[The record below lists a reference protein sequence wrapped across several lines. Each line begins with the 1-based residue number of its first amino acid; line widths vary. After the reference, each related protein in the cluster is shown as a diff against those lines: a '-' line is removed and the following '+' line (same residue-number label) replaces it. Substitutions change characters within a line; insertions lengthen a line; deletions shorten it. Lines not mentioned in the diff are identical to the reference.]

1 MVENLVPWRPRGW
14 AGFFLLVLAAA
25 GGAWLSLMLLLGT
38 AYAVPTPP
46 LLRAIAAMPA
56 GALPSQQLER
66 AFPSL
71 SYSLM
76 VHMTHA
82 GDGTNRLWVVLKTG
96 RIMVLSNDQT
106 TSSSQVF
113 LDISGR
119 VSTTGGVEDEEGL
132 LGMAFDPGYASNG
145 YFYVYYSAASPRR
158 SVISRFS
165 VSSGDANQADSQSEL
180 VLLQINQPFS
190 NHNGGEH
197 LLWPRRLS
205 LHRSWAMEAQAAIPS
220 AMGRTRLRCWAPF
233 CVSMWVGRP
242 PKRLIAS
249 PLTTPWWA
257 RRAPEAR
264 YGPTVC
270 ATRGNSRSTP
280 LQGTCGP
287 PT

>member
-1 MVENLVPWRPRGW
+1 
-14 AGFFLLVLAAA
+14 
-25 GGAWLSLMLLLGT
+25 
-38 AYAVPTPP
+38 
-46 LLRAIAAMPA
+46 
-56 GALPSQQLER
+56 
-66 AFPSL
+66 
-71 SYSLM
+71 
-76 VHMTHA
+76 MTHA

-190 NHNGGEH
+190 NHNGGNISF
-197 LLWPRRLS
+197 WPRRLS
-205 LHRSWAMEAQAAIPS
+205 LHRSGRWRLKRRSPAQWAEQGYAAGRHSAYRCGWGDRPS
-220 AMGRTRLRCWAPF
+220 AL
-233 CVSMWVGRP
+233 
-242 PKRLIAS
+242 
-249 PLTTPWWA
+249 
-257 RRAPEAR
+257 
-264 YGPTVC
+264 
-270 ATRGNSRSTP
+270 
-280 LQGTCGP
+280 
-287 PT
+287 